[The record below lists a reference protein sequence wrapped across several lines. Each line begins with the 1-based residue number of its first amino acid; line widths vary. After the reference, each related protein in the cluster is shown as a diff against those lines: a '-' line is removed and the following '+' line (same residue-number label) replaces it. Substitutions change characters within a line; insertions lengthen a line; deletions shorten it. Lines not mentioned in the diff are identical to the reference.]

1 LEKVTHT
8 NELCALALTHRDLHA
23 LVTPQIYSRFDIVWP
38 EGGENAGPRAGVD
51 ALTFGLATLVMA
63 DDVFGEAQWQREQR
77 EHQAQQTGTIAS
89 PTKRKRPLSDMAIRR
104 RRGNYYAQYI
114 RKFSLGNGPKE
125 LVDDY
130 LTYKEQGKMLGTLV
144 ALALARM
151 KRLEAFIWD
160 MPTGVLGDVWTSL
173 TYLGERENCRL
184 DRVWVRCHDNA
195 ALTREQSGAPES
207 PEVVGRSIATRFAL
221 DRVVHPSFSELPPL
235 KSLSVLDV
243 DELQYLDEMAVLIE
257 RSLDTMRELRVG
269 IAKQVKNM
277 DWTRPWDG
285 EGAEQI
291 DHADPTRS
299 TRTIDEKRLGG
310 VMGVLTG
317 RFYDL
322 KQRNPPRHLMRRL
335 RRRSSSAQLAQS
347 GNPQQSVAP
356 VAASSE
362 VAQAVEPQAS
372 TSHDPDTAPMEESAA
387 STGPA
392 TDHTPHS
399 PMLGRQPSMESFE
412 PSSPETTHASPPRH
426 IVGDSKADHD
436 SCGEEEEQEE
446 KPTGDAPKLRLD
458 ILELEHVVLH
468 LPVLENALDWTR
480 LTSLTLLDCPNHEML
495 WRALRREYAPRD
507 SSTLRIKITKA
518 RDGRPKGTIRR
529 CSEPQV
535 ERTPLRLK
543 HICTSN
549 VSPSLV
555 SFIKEA
561 LPENSLE
568 AVYFTDPSGT
578 TDVEIASLFRGVIKR
593 HRKSL
598 RRVYIESCRRN
609 SSGSVPGSLSWK
621 KWCLNRKIL
630 KFATSQMPLL
640 RELGACVSYQKD
652 WFYLLQRLP
661 CAPQLRSLYI
671 RRVSTY
677 GEASGVIAPKDLAMQ
692 IMHTVSL
699 RPAMELCYIGIM
711 DKCFEIQEGNRQ
723 SGDRGEP
730 GTTLVEGDDDDDD
743 DERRGLEEDDED
755 EASEDDAGAHT
766 NPAMSTSFD
775 DDEETEAEDSGAESA
790 ESEDSE
796 EGHSRFRLR
805 EILFYDDKVD
815 IFRARH
821 GRL

>member
-1 LEKVTHT
+1 
-8 NELCALALTHRDLHA
+8 
-23 LVTPQIYSRFDIVWP
+23 
-38 EGGENAGPRAGVD
+38 
-51 ALTFGLATLVMA
+51 MA

-77 EHQAQQTGTIAS
+77 EHQAQQTGIISS
-89 PTKRKRPLSDMAIRR
+89 PTKRKRPLSDMAIRK

-160 MPTGVLGDVWTSL
+160 MPTGILGDVWTSL
-173 TYLGERENCRL
+173 AYLGDREDCRL
-184 DRVWVRCHDNA
+184 DRVWIRCHDNA

-207 PEVVGRSIATRFAL
+207 PDTVNRSIASRLAL

-257 RSLDTMRELRVG
+257 RSLDTLRELRVG
-269 IAKQVKNM
+269 IAKQVKNFE
-277 DWTRPWDG
+277 WTKPWDG
-285 EGAEQI
+285 DGAEQI
-291 DHADPTRS
+291 SHADPTRS
-299 TRTIDEKRLGG
+299 TRSLDEKRLGG

-347 GNPQQSVAP
+347 SNPQQNIAS
-356 VAASSE
+356 VAASSD
-362 VAQAVEPQAS
+362 VTQAVEPEAPA
-372 TSHDPDTAPMEESAA
+372 PDAPIALRPEESASA
-387 STGPA
+387 STA
-392 TDHTPHS
+392 TDNTVLS
-399 PMLGRQPSMESFE
+399 PTLDRQPSLESFE
-412 PSSPETTHASPPRH
+412 PSSPELTQSGSPPRQALK
-426 IVGDSKADHD
+426 DTEPSHD
-436 SCGEEEEQEE
+436 SCDEEQDE

-458 ILELEHVVLH
+458 MLELERVVLH

-480 LTSLTLLDCPNHEML
+480 LTSLTLLDCPNHEVL

-507 SSTLRIKITKA
+507 SATLRIKISKA
-518 RDGRPKGTIRR
+518 RDGRPKGTVRR
-529 CSEPQV
+529 CSEPQA
-535 ERTPLRLK
+535 ERTPLQLK
-543 HICTSN
+543 HICTNN
-549 VSPSLV
+549 VTPSLV
-555 SFIKEA
+555 SFVKEA

-568 AVYFTDPSGT
+568 AVYFTDPCGT

-609 SSGSVPGSLSWK
+609 ASGSVPGSLSWK
-621 KWCLNRKIL
+621 KWCLTRKIL

-699 RPAMELCYIGIM
+699 RPDMELCYIGIM
-711 DKCFEIQEGNRQ
+711 DKCFEIQEGNRHFA
-723 SGDRGEP
+723 DRGES
-730 GTTLVEGDDDDDD
+730 GLTLVEGDDDDEDD
-743 DERRGLEEDDED
+743 DRPGLDEDDED
-755 EASEDDAGAHT
+755 DASEDDGGVNTH
-766 NPAMSTSFD
+766 PGPSTSFD
-775 DDEETEAEDSGAESA
+775 DDEETEAEDSGAEST
-790 ESEDSE
+790 ESEGSE
-796 EGHSRFRLR
+796 EGQSRFRLR

-815 IFRARH
+815 VFRARH